1 MTFTAVESLSNG
13 EQHVSFDQ
21 QGASSR
27 AGLGAAAIK
36 AKDKLQ
42 MERSIIQSRASAASG
57 FGSHLLD
64 ELRLCLHW
72 DKGGITPTN
81 NMGCFQSIVS
91 QPLYTSGPFKRFV

>member
-1 MTFTAVESLSNG
+1 MTFTAVASPSNR

-21 QGASSR
+21 WRTSSR

-42 MERSIIQSRASAASG
+42 MERSIIQSGASPASG

-64 ELRLCLHW
+64 
-72 DKGGITPTN
+72 
-81 NMGCFQSIVS
+81 
-91 QPLYTSGPFKRFV
+91 